1 MENNIKIAPSILS
14 ADFAA
19 VGAAVEKLEK
29 CGADFIHCDVMD
41 GSFVPRITFGAQMIS
56 AMRPHT
62 KLPLDVHLMVVD
74 PVAKVKDFAEAGAD
88 YITVHAEACGQRL
101 AETLRYIRSLGVKC
115 GAVISPDTPF
125 AAAESVLELCDI
137 FLVMSVY
144 PGLGGQKF
152 IERTLPK
159 AEQAKNF
166 ILSHGLNCLVE
177 IDGGVTEENAA
188 RIAGAGVDVLVAGN
202 TVFRSAD
209 MAKTIAALRGEA
221 E

>member
-1 MENNIKIAPSILS
+1 MQKTKIAPSILS

-19 VGAAVEKLEK
+19 MGAAVEKLEQ
-29 CGADFIHCDVMD
+29 CGADLIHCDVMD

-56 AMRPHT
+56 AIRPHT

-74 PVAKVKDFAEAGAD
+74 PAAKVKDFAEAGAD

-159 AEQAKNF
+159 AEQAKNY
-166 ILSHGLNCLVE
+166 ILSYGLSCLVE

-202 TVFRSAD
+202 TVFRSKD

>member
-1 MENNIKIAPSILS
+1 MQKTKIAPSILS

-19 VGAAVEKLEK
+19 MGAAIEKLEQ
-29 CGADFIHCDVMD
+29 CGADLIHCDVMD
-41 GSFVPRITFGAQMIS
+41 GSFVPRITFGSQMVS
-56 AMRPHT
+56 AIRPHT

-74 PVAKVKDFAEAGAD
+74 PIAKVKDFVEAGAD
-88 YITVHAEACGQRL
+88 YITVHAEACGERL
-101 AETLRYIRSLGVKC
+101 AEALRYIRSFGVKC

-125 AAAESVLELCDI
+125 AAAESALELCDM

-159 AEQAKNF
+159 AEQAKNY

-188 RIAGAGVDVLVAGN
+188 RIVGAGVDVLVAGN

-209 MAKTIAALRGEA
+209 MAKTIAALRGGV
-221 E
+221 